1 MRKFEINKNY
11 SKKFISL
18 TLAGVVM
25 LSTLVGCSNGMKN
38 RKLWFK
44 GDNLKNVSVIFFND
58 EVKDVATNNLY
69 CSPRVCTGKH
79 EVYRSVVNG
88 EMFTDDDCKAKS
100 SADYLGTNL
109 NKYDIKIIENITS
122 YLTIEEI
129 EKANKNE
136 LTEED
141 VSNIITRIFEEENSI
156 QKTKK
161 AN

>member
-1 MRKFEINKNY
+1 MKNFKINKNY
-11 SKKFISL
+11 SKRFISL

-44 GDNLKNVSVIFFND
+44 SDNLKNVNIIIFDN
-58 EVKDVATNNLY
+58 ELKDVATNNLY

-109 NKYDIKIIENITS
+109 NKYSIENIENITS
-122 YLTIEEI
+122 YLTIEEL

-141 VSNIITRIFEEENSI
+141 ISEIIERIFNEENNV
-156 QKTKK
+156 QKRK